1 MKTNEI
7 QRRKAIAADNIARIR
22 QEVAAKVKVAESDW
36 QLQAGR
42 WLSLGRK
49 KVQVKQKEDQEA
61 KQGKK
66 KRQGKTE

>member
-1 MKTNEI
+1 MKFKEENT
-7 QRRKAIAADNIARIR
+7 IAADNIARIR
-22 QEVAAKVKVAESDW
+22 QEVAAKVKAAESDW

-66 KRQGKTE
+66 KRQGKSD